1 MKNLAEMPEA
11 ALRNLIRSAQ
21 TLPRGERN
29 RGKETA
35 ATRKNELPDSH
46 RRFRNLR

>member
-29 RGKETA
+29 RGKEID
-35 ATRKNELPDSH
+35 ATRKNVLPDSH